1 MFCRNCGKEIGNNNI
16 CDACGTP
23 VVDNVPLNN
32 GYQMNQPMNYQN
44 NMGGIPVGNNVNP
57 YQMNQPMNMNLE
69 TPEDKK
75 KADKLCLISL
85 LLFFIPDIVGCTI
98 LRFIEDV
105 NDGISAVFALC
116 PLAAIV
122 LMIVARVKYPKNKF
136 AKILMWVYI
145 ALIIAGILFLIL
157 ILAACAACLSG
168 FSS

>member
-16 CDACGTP
+16 CDACGTQ
-23 VVDNVPLNN
+23 VVNSVNS
-32 GYQMNQPMNYQN
+32 YQQPMNYQN
-44 NMGGIPVGNNVNP
+44 NMGGMPVVNNNP
-57 YQMNQPMNMNLE
+57 YQTMNMNLE
-69 TPEDKK
+69 NPEDKK

-85 LLFFIPDIVGCTI
+85 LLFFIPDIVGSTI

-145 ALIIAGILFLIL
+145 ALIIAGILFLIF